1 MKIKKDFVLRQIAGK
16 WVILPLADG
25 TKDFSAMLTL
35 NDTGAALWRVLEKTP
50 EEEALVAALLDEYE
64 VTEAQARA
72 DVSRFLDKLV
82 QIGCIEY
89 EN

>member
-1 MKIKKDFVLRQIAGK
+1 MRIKRDFVLRQIAGK
-16 WVILPLADG
+16 WIILPLADG
-25 TKDFSAMLTL
+25 TQDFSAMLTL
-35 NDTGAALWRVLEKTP
+35 NDAGATLWRTLEKTP
-50 EEEALVAALLDEYE
+50 EPEALVAALLDEYE